1 MHSHDLARAL
11 LAKPDLPV
19 VVSVDLSTEDEATSG
34 DRAFGDVYTL
44 NPDAA
49 TMVICAE
56 AGCLNLTRQ
65 GEAMGFLD
73 LRAIGLLAVLEVA
86 RQQAVSLDRPDVA
99 SAYQVMWIL
108 VLMWFIG
115 KRR

>member
-1 MHSHDLARAL
+1 
-11 LAKPDLPV
+11 
-19 VVSVDLSTEDEATSG
+19 
-34 DRAFGDVYTL
+34 
-44 NPDAA
+44 
-49 TMVICAE
+49 
-56 AGCLNLTRQ
+56 
-65 GEAMGFLD
+65 MGFLD
-73 LRAIGLLAVLEVA
+73 LRAIGLLVVLEVA